1 MKIPTNTTTTT
12 IATVCAGGMV
22 SVPIAALVS
31 NSIKSEWMTLVV
43 CCLSI
48 ISALFLTFYTI
59 YSLHQRNNSGKTKQN
74 TVLVPVLV
82 SVVLVLL
89 AVIILGIA
97 WLATEGILVISIGV
111 EKM

>member
-1 MKIPTNTTTTT
+1 MNIPLNTTTTT

-31 NSIKSEWMTLVV
+31 NSIESEWMTLLV

-59 YSLHQRNNSGKTKQN
+59 YSLHQRNDPDKTRRN
-74 TVLVPVLV
+74 NAVVPVLV
-82 SVVLVLL
+82 SMVLVLL
-89 AVIILGIA
+89 AVVILGIA
-97 WLATEGILVISIGV
+97 WLITEGILVISVGV